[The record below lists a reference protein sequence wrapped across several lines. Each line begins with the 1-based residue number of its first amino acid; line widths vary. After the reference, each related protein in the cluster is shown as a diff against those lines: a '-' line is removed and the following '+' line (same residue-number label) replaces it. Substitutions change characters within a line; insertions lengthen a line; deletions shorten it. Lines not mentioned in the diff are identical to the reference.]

1 MTEKQMQNRIESV
14 RRATFKLQGKVDDV
28 KCYGRGVIGRS
39 NALLLEIAIESL
51 KNAERAL
58 IGFEKKTEE

>member
-14 RRATFKLQGKVDDV
+14 RRATFKLQGKVYDV
-28 KCYGRGVIGRS
+28 KCYVLVFICRS
-39 NALLLEIAIESL
+39 NSLFLEIAIESL
-51 KNAERAL
+51 KNAERSL